1 MHQMFVQNVRPIL
14 IDLLLPNKYPEGVM
28 KDLTNNL
35 MNLAAECA
43 E

>member
-1 MHQMFVQNVRPIL
+1 MQQIFVQNVRPIL

-35 MNLAAECA
+35 MNFTAQSAE
-43 E
+43 